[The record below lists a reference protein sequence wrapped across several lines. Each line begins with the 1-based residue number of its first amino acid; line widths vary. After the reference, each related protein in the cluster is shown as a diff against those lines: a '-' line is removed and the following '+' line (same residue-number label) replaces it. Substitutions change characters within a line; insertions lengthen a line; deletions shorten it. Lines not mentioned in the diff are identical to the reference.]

1 MPKILIIDDDV
12 QLCTALQVH
21 LEKENHAVL
30 VVDSG
35 VGALQA
41 AEEENPNLILLD
53 LAIPGLDGIEVLNQ
67 LKHSV
72 ITWDIPVMIVTAQ
85 GDLDDRERTLRMGAT
100 RYLQKPL
107 SPKDLAIEIADLLR
121 GSEAP
126 A

>member
-21 LEKENHAVL
+21 LEKENHRVL
-30 VVDSG
+30 VVDNG
-35 VGALQA
+35 AAALQA

-53 LAIPGLDGIEVLNQ
+53 LAMPDIDGIKILDQ

-72 ITWDIPVMIVTAQ
+72 IAWDIPIIIVTAQ
-85 GDLDDRERTLRMGAT
+85 GDLDSRERTLRMGAA

-107 SPKDLAIEIADLLR
+107 SPKDLALEIAYLL
-121 GSEAP
+121 GNMAST
-126 A
+126 